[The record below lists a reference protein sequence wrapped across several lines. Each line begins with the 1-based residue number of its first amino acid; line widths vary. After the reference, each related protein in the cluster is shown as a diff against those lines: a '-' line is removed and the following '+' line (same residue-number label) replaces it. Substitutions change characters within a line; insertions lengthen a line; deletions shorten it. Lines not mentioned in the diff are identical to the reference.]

1 MSRPK
6 ENEAAFSEGEQQI
19 GKLRLRPFTIGTL
32 SICRQLKLTM
42 FIGSEEGTPELD
54 QQRQIMAF
62 AWAQSAPLGEVLR
75 CIRTGKWVEAVEE
88 FEFEI
93 EPSQVNEIV
102 AEINRISQSVK
113 AAAVEVEE
121 KPGHGT
127 ENAPPN

>member
-1 MSRPK
+1 
-6 ENEAAFSEGEQQI
+6 
-19 GKLRLRPFTIGTL
+19 
-32 SICRQLKLTM
+32 M
-42 FIGSEEGTPELD
+42 FIGDTGAELELD

-88 FEFEI
+88 FEFTI
-93 EPSQVNEIV
+93 EPGQVNEIV

-121 KPGHGT
+121 KPSAGT